1 MSVEVATEILRVEG
15 PGGWCVIE
23 RAAVCQALSAR
34 AKSFGSL
41 QRVLVDK
48 AEDEGDE
55 LLGPLHPQHVTRAW
69 SGQQLI
75 ARARD
80 PLGDCSTCRRW
91 GEDILLARDHERV
104 RTDRTQPIQGV
115 VFFLGL
121 PLLAGRA
128 DLRLGLRA
136 SQPSSQTCRLRPHLE
151 TGSLQAVSACRGKRD
166 PSEPQGATWTNGSGN
181 RARGRL
187 AFGP

>member
-136 SQPSSQTCRLRPHLE
+136 SQPSSQTCRLRPDSKQDLCRRFLRVE
-151 TGSLQAVSACRGKRD
+151 ASATRPNRKAQPGPTDRGTALAAV
-166 PSEPQGATWTNGSGN
+166 
-181 RARGRL
+181 
-187 AFGP
+187 